1 MIVDPITF
9 EVVKHRLWQINDE
22 QANAIRTMSVS
33 PIVVEGNDFGTGLF
47 TKDAEII
54 SPGAYMVIH
63 VTTMDTIIKNT
74 MAIASEIND
83 GDVFL
88 TNDPFIG
95 ACHQNDVAVVSPFFY
110 EGEHIMWVGNVM
122 HYADVA
128 GMDEGSFCINAE
140 SLYQEAPRY
149 FLKIV
154 DRGKFS
160 NEVERTVV
168 TNSRLPDMVALDVRA
183 QVGAVHVARKRLHE
197 VLVEYGVETV
207 TAVAEQSIAWAE
219 RKLRE
224 RISELPDGEWKTQVY
239 IDGDRVG
246 SDRIVK
252 ICLKLEKKGD
262 HLYFDYTGT
271 DAQVAASINTTENVT
286 NAGTTAPLQALLCR
300 GEIDWNSSVK
310 RVATVYVPEGTVLN
324 CRPPAPVSVGVIV
337 CSSLTNAASMHV
349 MSQMMSGSEKYRDL
363 VCPSWANSINAV
375 NIFGI
380 GRRGKYVG
388 NVLSD
393 HRGGGAGARTF
404 GDGFDHGGFALCPV
418 SLMADVENQE
428 WKLPVLYLYR
438 KQLPDS
444 GGPGKFRGG
453 MTAVTAVMPHRTD
466 RLMWKSQNTSGADQS
481 NALGIGGGY
490 PGAGSQASVVR
501 DADTERIL
509 STWDIPEH
517 YEGFGGDLK
526 HLSSKSDGFLES
538 SDLYIYHAPGGG
550 GVGDP
555 FHRDPERVR
564 VDVHKGAVTI
574 EMARLAYGVVLT
586 ADLSVD
592 VEGTRQERLRLV
604 EKRKSEA
611 SVRNEDA
618 VVTASNGVGDQP
630 VRQVIEYVE
639 QIGDDKNGIV
649 RCTECHHVYCSA
661 SEEAREYAAVRHSP
675 LRKAGPWLAER
686 WAGNSPNFLLVEYL
700 CPSCGVVFD
709 VLERLQAE
717 IQPSVEAK
725 GELVAAPW

>member
-1 MIVDPITF
+1 MRVDPITF

-54 SPGAYMVIH
+54 SPGAYMLIH
-63 VTTMDTIIKNT
+63 VTTMDTIIRNV

-88 TNDPFIG
+88 TNDPFLG

-128 GMDEGSFCINAE
+128 GMDEGSFCINADN
-140 SLYQEAPRY
+140 LYQEAPRY

-160 NEVERTVV
+160 SEVERTIV

-183 QVGAVHVARKRLHE
+183 QVGAIHVARKRLGE
-197 VLVEYGVETV
+197 VLDEHGVDTV
-207 TAVAEQSIAWAE
+207 TAVAHQSIDWAE
-219 RKLRE
+219 QKLRE
-224 RISELPDGEWKTQVY
+224 RISELPDGEWTTQVY

-246 SDRIVK
+246 SDRIVR

-271 DAQVAASINTTENVT
+271 DPQVAACINTTENVT

-310 RVATVYVPEGTVLN
+310 RVATVFVPEGSVLN

-453 MTAVTAVMPHRTD
+453 LTAVSAVTPHRTE

-501 DADTERIL
+501 DADLERIL
-509 STWDIPEH
+509 GAWSIPEH
-517 YEGFGGDLK
+517 YEGFGGALQ

-538 SDLYIYHAPGGG
+538 RDLYIYHAPGGG

-555 FHRDPERVR
+555 FHRDLERVR
-564 VDVHKGAVTI
+564 QDVLRGAVTI

-586 ADLSVD
+586 ADLAVE

-611 SVRNEDA
+611 VVRNGA
-618 VVTASNGVGDQP
+618 AATLSNGAAERP
-630 VRQVIEYVE
+630 VRLIVEYVE
-639 QIGDDKNGIV
+639 QVGDGSDGFV
-649 RCTECHHVYCSA
+649 RCTECQHVYCSA
-661 SEEAREYAAVRHSP
+661 SEEPRRFAAVRHSP

-686 WAGNSPNFLLVEYL
+686 WGGNSPNFLLVEYL

-709 VLERLQAE
+709 VLERLQSE
-717 IQPSVEAK
+717 VQPAVAPEW
-725 GELVAAPW
+725 ELAAAPR